1 MAYILLNSKGTI
13 CEADSHF
20 GEIFGLQI
28 QDVVGNVYQDFRQA
42 HFVGLTAI
50 NEHESRFYISNQTQ
64 ISLISCISASTDTA
78 GETRIDFNLINA
90 PQKENEPWSD
100 LTASLKKIS
109 SVQNANIAFID
120 VHGSCIWMNDSLIE
134 FEKSLKKSHADS
146 LLNAILQNQTK
157 KYHADIN
164 SCWINGT
171 VYSAYYSI
179 HSKSYLLSFTPF
191 CYKKN
196 ALAGFQIEIK
206 EIESAINT
214 LSMEEL
220 SLFPLKNPLPVLRI
234 SKQAEVLFANAA
246 ALNKFCNK
254 DGRLKKDIQ
263 YQFETAI
270 TLVQADNKVQFL
282 RIEISDTTLSTVLQK
297 VNADYHI
304 YCSDITEIAK
314 VERKNEDNIALMD
327 AFVNSASNSI
337 ILINQNRKVTFF
349 NQKAK
354 IESRRH
360 FGYQL
365 IHGEEL
371 PDFDEI
377 GFTNTLNR
385 SVDAVFKGGKQI
397 SFDIE
402 LKEPERGLM
411 WFNFTV
417 FPVMNHIGIVNSVC
431 LNILNITDAKNAEIE
446 IKETKKFYETIL
458 NNIPSDIAV
467 FDLNQNYSFINRHA
481 VQDEKVRKWL
491 IGKNDYDYFRFKG
504 IKTDIADKRKEVFL
518 KTIKSKETNEIVDHH
533 VKADGSETFK
543 LRRFYPYFEDNELK
557 LVIGYGL
564 DISEIKIEQKKSK
577 LVENKFISLFEN
589 NPMFLF
595 ILDKNYHILSTN
607 SAARRHFSID
617 ENELPGF
624 LFLDLLES
632 NFCSEFQSKFNDA
645 FSMDMNQ
652 SHSCYCQLKRKDVEF
667 TVEFTAT
674 PVISDTGEK
683 HLLLAGADHT
693 DQLKNQER
701 LRLSEEFN
709 RKLVQDMPVPFAII
723 NWDKAEFMNQACRKL
738 VELDDDEDFTGK
750 SLFEFLHEEDFSK
763 VQQNLKNR
771 YDGLPV
777 PPSLIRVK
785 TRKQNERFVEIN
797 GGLMILNDREVNFV
811 TFIDKT
817 AEIIEGKARNTAEL
831 RTKQIIETALDAVIT
846 TNSKGEIQ
854 DWNPKAEEIF
864 GWKASEAKG
873 RDINETIIHSG
884 MRHMHNSGMDRH
896 PSPGES
902 RVLNRPLELSAIT
915 KMGKEFPVEIFIT
928 RFEVEGEILFSSFI
942 RDITDRKAAQEAL
955 LESESKLSMLVSTL
969 PVVPYTTQFNSN
981 YSFTY
986 LSDRI
991 DSLFGYNVQE
1001 ILNQEGF
1008 WFSRVFKDDIHLIE
1022 EGQKNLL
1029 EEGEANLQ
1037 YRIKDASGKLIWV
1050 RDSMRLV
1057 FSAIVGEPYLITGV
1071 FQDVTQMVEE
1081 EERRK
1086 LIDKTLFDISRQE
1099 LSAKGTLNDFYGLVF
1114 YNLNQNIDISRMSF
1128 WEMSSVGSIAECT
1141 NYFSSTINDHLHI
1154 GSQIKT
1160 EKILKKLN
1168 ESNIIYSNSAD
1179 SKSMQENSINSVFDK
1194 TVDVSLLLCHIKGA
1208 SNQNKFLLFETDERN
1223 FKWEYEHF
1231 TLVNSIS
1238 ELVSINVDYFN
1249 RIETDGKLREA
1260 YKMAKIG
1267 AWEIDQESNKV
1278 IWSES
1283 MFEFYNLPAQDSKPL
1298 NFNQAL
1304 EYHHPEDRAEFVRL
1318 YANLIDKLEPY
1329 QFICRHL
1336 LPNGEL
1342 RYFEKSAM
1350 ARKNALNKITFMGVS
1365 VDITEKK
1372 LAAIEQERI
1381 KIKQL
1386 LNNTLG
1392 ARISYIEHQDEL
1404 LQIFS
1409 NLLIE
1414 SKFIKDCCLI
1424 VSQNEQNS
1432 ESTFTIKRVYPNKKA
1447 SVSLEKEVQQI
1458 MQENFAGNAKVKS
1471 STLKSI
1477 STGKVILSMKVSG
1490 WGDTFLLC
1498 TLMDDGNSIESKMD
1512 ILDVLIKMVQ
1522 EKSERIYSE
1531 SQVKELNV
1539 ELLDTNIQLRQYSF
1553 IVSHNLR
1560 APVANILGC
1569 LNIYNEKDLND
1580 PKNIKLLN
1588 GLKVSANSVDRIL
1601 QDLNKILNIK
1611 ENVAKQYEFISF
1623 EKTLELVLDSIRKD
1637 MTDVDFELISDFSKL
1652 EGLRS
1657 FRPYLVSIFQN
1668 ILSNSFKYREPSRKL
1683 LIKIASSV
1691 DGDKSI
1697 IKFSDNG
1704 RGIDLEKHGS
1714 RIFKL
1719 YSRFHADIAGT
1730 GIGLNMV
1737 KEQARVMGGS
1747 TYIDSKVDEGTTF
1760 TFTFANKK

>member
-1 MAYILLNSKGTI
+1 MAYILLNSKGI
-13 CEADSHF
+13 ISEADSHF

-28 QDVVGNVYQDFRQA
+28 QDVLGNVYQDFQQA
-42 HFVGLTAI
+42 HFEGLTSI

-64 ISLISCISASTDTA
+64 ISLISSVSTSTDTA

-109 SVQNANIAFID
+109 SVQNAKIAFID
-120 VHGSCIWMNDSLIE
+120 VHGSSIWMNDSLIE

-171 VYSAYYSI
+171 VYSAFYSI
-179 HSKSYLLSFTPF
+179 HSKSYQLYFTPY
-191 CYKKN
+191 CYEKN

-206 EIESAINT
+206 EIESSINT

-234 SKQAEVLFANAA
+234 SKQAELLFANAA
-246 ALNKFCNK
+246 AVNKFCNK

-270 TLVQADNKVQFL
+270 ALAEANNEATFF
-282 RIEISDTTLSTVLQK
+282 RIEISDVVLSTVLQK
-297 VNADYHI
+297 VSTHFHV
-304 YCSDITEIAK
+304 YCSDITELAK
-314 VERKNEDNIALMD
+314 AESKNEDNMALMD
-327 AFVNSASNSI
+327 AIVNSASNSI
-337 ILINQNRKVTFF
+337 ILLNQNRKVTFF

-377 GFTNTLNR
+377 GFTKTLNR

-402 LKEPERGLM
+402 LSEQEQGLL

-431 LNILNITDAKNAEIE
+431 LNILNITRSKNAEIE
-446 IKETKKFYETIL
+446 IRETKKFYETIL

-467 FDLNQNYSFINRHA
+467 FDLNQNYLFLNPIA
-481 VQDEKVRKWL
+481 VKDEKVRKWL
-491 IGKNDYDYFRFKG
+491 IGKNDYDYFRYRG
-504 IKTDIADKRKEVFL
+504 LNTDIADKRREIFQQTVQ
-518 KTIKSKETNEIVDHH
+518 SKKTNEVVDVH
-533 VKADGSETFK
+533 VKADGSTTHT

-564 DISEIKIEQKKSK
+564 DITDIKNAQEKSK
-577 LVENKFISLFEN
+577 ISEEKFKSLFEN
-589 NPMFLF
+589 NPLFLF
-595 ILDKNYHILSTN
+595 ILDKNYQIIRANTT
-607 SAARRHFSID
+607 ARTQFNIE

-624 LFLDLLES
+624 LFLDLIES
-632 NFCSEFQSKFNDA
+632 NFCSEFQSKFSQA
-645 FSMDMNQ
+645 FSMEMNQ
-652 SHSCYCQLKRKDVEF
+652 SQSCYCQLKRNDVEF
-667 TVEFTAT
+667 TIEFSAT
-674 PVISDTGEK
+674 PVVSDTGEK

-693 DQLKNQER
+693 DKLKNQER

-709 RKLVQDMPVPFAII
+709 RKLVQEMPVPFAII
-723 NWDKAEFMNQACRKL
+723 NWDKAEYMNNACRNL

-750 SLFEFLHEEDFSK
+750 SLFEFLHEEDYPK
-763 VQQNLKNR
+763 IQQNLKNR
-771 YDGLPV
+771 YDGIPV
-777 PPSLIRVK
+777 TPSLIKIK

-797 GGLMILNDREVNFV
+797 GGLMVLNNREVNFV

-873 RDINETIIHSG
+873 RNINQTIIPED
-884 MRHMHNSGMDRH
+884 MRNMHTSGMDRH
-896 PSPGES
+896 LSTGES

-915 KMGKEFPVEIFIT
+915 KMGRKFPVELFIT
-928 RFEVEGEILFSSFI
+928 RIEVEGEILFSSFI

-1001 ILNQEGF
+1001 ILKQEGF
-1008 WFSRVFKDDIHLIE
+1008 WFSRIFKEDIHLIK

-1029 EEGEANLQ
+1029 DEGEANIQ
-1037 YRIKDASGKLIWV
+1037 YRIKDASGKSIWI

-1057 FSAIVGEPYLITGV
+1057 LSANVGEPYLITGV

-1099 LSAKGTLNDFYGLVF
+1099 LSAKGTLADFYSLVF
-1114 YNLNQNIDISRMSF
+1114 NNLHQNIHVSRLSI
-1128 WEMSSVGSIAECT
+1128 WNMSSVESTAECT
-1141 NYFSSTINDHLHI
+1141 NYFSSTSDDHFQI
-1154 GSQIKT
+1154 GTQVKID
-1160 EKILKKLN
+1160 KILEKLN

-1179 SKSMQENSINSVFDK
+1179 SKSIQNNGINSVFGK
-1194 TVDVSLLLCHIKGA
+1194 TDDVSLLFCLIKGA
-1208 SNQNKFLLFETDERN
+1208 SNENQFLLIETDQRN

-1238 ELVSINVDYFN
+1238 ELVSINFEYFN

-1267 AWEIDQESNKV
+1267 AWEIDQDSNKA

-1283 MFEFYNLPAQDSKPL
+1283 MFDFYNLNSNETGPL

-1304 EYHHPEDRAEFVRL
+1304 EYHHEEDRPTFLRV
-1318 YANLIDKLEPY
+1318 YSNLIQNLEPY
-1329 QFICRHL
+1329 TFVCRHVYQ
-1336 LPNGEL
+1336 NGDI

-1350 ARKNALNKITFMGVS
+1350 ARKNALNKITYMGVT

-1372 LAAIEQERI
+1372 LAEIEQERI

-1386 LNNTLG
+1386 LSNTLG
-1392 ARISYIEHQDEL
+1392 ARISNVDSQEML

-1409 NLLIE
+1409 GLLIE
-1414 SKFIKDCCLI
+1414 TKFIKDCCY
-1424 VSQNEQNS
+1424 VVKQQVNS
-1432 ESTFTIKRVYPNKKA
+1432 LESSYTINRFYPHKKISTA
-1447 SVSLEKEVQQI
+1447 IEKEVQGIIQDNLGGDVKAKTSI
-1458 MQENFAGNAKVKS
+1458 M
-1471 STLKSI
+1471 KSI
-1477 STGKVILSMKVSG
+1477 SKDKILGSLFVSG
-1490 WGDTFLLC
+1490 QGDSYLIYQ
-1498 TLMDDGNSIESKMD
+1498 MVEDGNTIESKMD
-1512 ILDVLIKMVQ
+1512 ILDLLTKMVQ

-1531 SQVKELNV
+1531 AQVKELNV

-1560 APVANILGC
+1560 APIANILGC
-1569 LNIYNEKDLND
+1569 LNIYNEEDPND
-1580 PKNIKLLN
+1580 PKNLKLLH
-1588 GLKVSANSVDRIL
+1588 GLRISASSVDGIL

-1611 ENVAKQYEFISF
+1611 ENVSKQYEYVRFD
-1623 EKTLELVLDSIRKD
+1623 KTLELVIDSIRKE
-1637 MTDVDFELISDFSKL
+1637 MMDVDYEITSDFSNL
-1652 EGLRS
+1652 EGLQS

-1683 LIKIASSV
+1683 LVSISAFAV
-1691 DGDKSI
+1691 GDKSI

-1704 RGIDLEKHGS
+1704 RGIDLQKHGG
-1714 RIFKL
+1714 RLFKL
-1719 YSRFHADIAGT
+1719 YSRFHSDVAGT

-1747 TYIDSKVDEGTTF
+1747 IHIDSKIDDGTTF
-1760 TFTFANKK
+1760 TFTFVNKK

>member
-1 MAYILLNSKGTI
+1 MAYIIVNSEGI
-13 CEADSHF
+13 ISEADSHF

-28 QDVVGNVYQDFRQA
+28 HDLLGSGYLDFKRA
-42 HFVGLTAI
+42 HFEGLTTI
-50 NEHESRFYISNQTQ
+50 NEKAFSFYISNQTR
-64 ISLISCISASTDTA
+64 ISLISCVSNSTDTI
-78 GETRIDFNLINA
+78 GETRIDFSLINS
-90 PQKENEPWSD
+90 PQKENESWSE

-109 SVQNANIAFID
+109 SVQNAKIAFID
-120 VHGSCIWMNDSLIE
+120 VHGSTIWMNDSLLE
-134 FEKSLKKSHADS
+134 FEKNLKKSYTDLLLDS
-146 LLNAILQNQTK
+146 ILQHQTK
-157 KYHADIN
+157 KYHTDIN
-164 SCWINGT
+164 SCWILGT

-179 HSKSYLLSFTPF
+179 HSKSYQLYFTPY
-191 CYKKN
+191 CYEKN

-220 SLFPLKNPLPVLRI
+220 SLFPLKNPLPILRI

-270 TLVQADNKVQFL
+270 ASAQADNKAQFF
-282 RIEISDTTLSTVLQK
+282 RIEISDTTLSSVLQK
-297 VNADYHI
+297 ANADYHV

-314 VERKNEDNIALMD
+314 AERKNEDNMALMD
-327 AFVNSASNSI
+327 AIVNSASNSI

-377 GFTNTLNR
+377 GFTKTLNR

-467 FDLNQNYSFINRHA
+467 FDLNQNYLFINPPA
-481 VQDEKVRKWL
+481 IQDEKVRKWL

-518 KTIKSKETNEIVDHH
+518 QTIKSKETNEIVDHH

-564 DISEIKIEQKKSK
+564 DISDIKIEQKKSK
-577 LVENKFISLFEN
+577 LVENKFKSLFEN

-607 SAARRHFSID
+607 TAARRHFSID

-624 LFLDLLES
+624 LFLDLIES

-645 FSMDMNQ
+645 FSMEMNQ

-683 HLLLAGADHT
+683 HLLLAGTDHT
-693 DQLKNQER
+693 DKLKNQER

-723 NWDKAEFMNQACRKL
+723 NWDKAEFMNQACRNL
-738 VELDDDEDFTGK
+738 VELDDAEDFTGK
-750 SLFEFLHEEDFSK
+750 SLFEFLHEDDFSK

-771 YDGLPV
+771 YDGLSV

-797 GGLMILNDREVNFV
+797 GGLMILNDRKVNFV

-846 TNSKGEIQ
+846 ANSKGEIQ

-873 RDINETIIHSG
+873 RNINETIIPSG

-896 PSPGES
+896 LATGES

-915 KMGKEFPVEIFIT
+915 KMGKEFPVELFTT

-955 LESESKLSMLVSTL
+955 LESESKLSILVSTL

-1008 WFSRVFKDDIHLIE
+1008 WFSRVFKDDIHIVE

-1057 FSAIVGEPYLITGV
+1057 LGAIVGEPYLITGV

-1099 LSAKGTLNDFYGLVF
+1099 LSAKGSLNDFYGLVF
-1114 YNLNQNIDISRMSF
+1114 NNLNQNIDISRMSF

-1141 NYFSSTINDHLHI
+1141 NYFSSTIDDRLHI
-1154 GSQIKT
+1154 GSQIKM
-1160 EKILKKLN
+1160 EKILEKLN

-1179 SKSMQENSINSVFDK
+1179 SKSIQENRINSVFDK
-1194 TVDVSLLLCHIKGA
+1194 TVDVSLLLCLVKGA
-1208 SNQNKFLLFETDERN
+1208 SNENKFLLIETDQRN

-1238 ELVSINVDYFN
+1238 ELVSINVEYFN
-1249 RIETDGKLREA
+1249 RIESDGKLREA

-1283 MFEFYNLPAQDSKPL
+1283 MFDFYNLNSNETAPL

-1304 EYHHPEDRAEFVRL
+1304 EYHHQEDRPTFLQV
-1318 YANLIDKLEPY
+1318 YNNLLQNLEPY
-1329 QFICRHL
+1329 TFGCRHVYE
-1336 LPNGEL
+1336 NGDV

-1350 ARKNALNKITFMGVS
+1350 ARKNALNKITFMGVTF
-1365 VDITEKK
+1365 DITEKK
-1372 LAAIEQERI
+1372 LAEIEQEKI

-1386 LNNTLG
+1386 LSNTLG
-1392 ARISYIEHQDEL
+1392 ARISNVDSQEEL
-1404 LQIFS
+1404 IQIFS
-1409 NLLIE
+1409 GLLIE
-1414 SKFIKDCCLI
+1414 TKFIKNCCY
-1424 VSQNEQNS
+1424 VVTQQVNS
-1432 ESTFTIKRVYPNKKA
+1432 LESSYNINKFYPNKKISA
-1447 SVSLEKEVQQI
+1447 ALENEVLGILHDNLGVDEKAKTSFMKLISKDKILGSFSVSGQ
-1458 MQENFAGNAKVKS
+1458 
-1471 STLKSI
+1471 
-1477 STGKVILSMKVSG
+1477 
-1490 WGDTFLLC
+1490 GDAY
-1498 TLMDDGNSIESKMD
+1498 MIYQMVDDGNAIESKMD
-1512 ILDVLIKMVQ
+1512 ILDLLTKMVQ

-1531 SQVKELNV
+1531 AQVKELNV

-1560 APVANILGC
+1560 APIANILGC
-1569 LNIYNEKDLND
+1569 LNIYNDKDPSA
-1580 PKNIKLLN
+1580 PKNKQLLE
-1588 GLKVSANSVDRIL
+1588 GLRISANSVDGIL

-1611 ENVAKQYEFISF
+1611 ENVSKQYEFVRF
-1623 EKTLELVLDSIRKD
+1623 DKTLELVIDSIRKD
-1637 MTDVDFELISDFSKL
+1637 MMDVDHELISDFSKM
-1652 EGLRS
+1652 EGLQS

-1683 LIKIASSV
+1683 LVSISTHT
-1691 DGDKSI
+1691 DGEKTI

-1704 RGIDLEKHGS
+1704 RGIDLQKHGG
-1714 RIFKL
+1714 RLFKL
-1719 YSRFHADIAGT
+1719 YSRFHADVAGT

-1747 TYIDSKVDEGTTF
+1747 IHIESKLDDGTTF
-1760 TFTFANKK
+1760 TITFVNRK